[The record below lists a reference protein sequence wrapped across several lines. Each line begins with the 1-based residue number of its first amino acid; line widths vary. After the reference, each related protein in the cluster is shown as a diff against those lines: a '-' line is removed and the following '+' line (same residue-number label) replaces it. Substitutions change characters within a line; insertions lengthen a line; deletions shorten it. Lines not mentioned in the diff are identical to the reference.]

1 MRDSLRHRGPDDA
14 GEWWSTDGCIGLG
27 HRRLAIVDLSPA
39 GHQPMHDA
47 SGELC
52 VVFNGEIY
60 NFVDLRRELAAE
72 GHAFRSHS
80 DTEVILAA
88 YREWGTECL
97 SRLNGTF
104 AFALYDGR
112 QRQLFMARDR
122 AGEKPLFYALVNGT
136 LRFASELKALM
147 ADPTMRRRIDPEAL
161 AACVAPF
168 ADPAVEMASLM
179 TPLRDADEWRS
190 PHVVKVVTDAD
201 DFALYFSRSPIPF
214 WRGARVG
221 AALGYRHLGLYAW
234 RRATLLALAAAPRSR
249 LECAEELEQ
258 LRALERGIRIKMVFV
273 DSAGPEVDTAED
285 LERVRHLVEGEG

>member
-1 MRDSLRHRGPDDA
+1 MSSDRPHVVAVIPARYDSTRLPGKALASIGGTPMIQHVYERTRRARGVARTLVATDDGRIA
-14 GEWWSTDGCIGLG
+14 DAVRAFGGEVAMTGAHPTGTDRVAAVAADLD
-27 HRRLAIVDLSPA
+27 ADVIVDVQGDWP
-39 GHQPMHDA
+39 
-47 SGELC
+47 C
-52 VVFNGEIY
+52 V
-60 NFVDLRRELAAE
+60 
-72 GHAFRSHS
+72 
-80 DTEVILAA
+80 
-88 YREWGTECL
+88 
-97 SRLNGTF
+97 
-104 AFALYDGR
+104 
-112 QRQLFMARDR
+112 
-122 AGEKPLFYALVNGT
+122 
-136 LRFASELKALM
+136 
-147 ADPTMRRRIDPEAL
+147 DPDAL
-161 AACVAPF
+161 AACVAAF

-201 DFALYFSRSPIPF
+201 DFALYFSRSPIPY
-214 WRGARVG
+214 WRGARAA